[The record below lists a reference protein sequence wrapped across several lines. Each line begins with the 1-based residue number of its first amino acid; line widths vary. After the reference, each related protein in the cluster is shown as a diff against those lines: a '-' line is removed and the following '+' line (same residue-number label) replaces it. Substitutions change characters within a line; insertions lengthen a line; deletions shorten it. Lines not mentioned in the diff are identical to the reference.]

1 MYPMH
6 ELGYWYHQQ
15 VADRNM
21 VPDGGSPIDMWDWVS
36 IEKNV
41 LPEAITNLGATPH
54 PQAFLESASGFK
66 PQT

>member
-1 MYPMH
+1 
-6 ELGYWYHQQ
+6 
-15 VADRNM
+15 M